1 MYPMGRPSNAAPRIE
16 DGYLYLLGFDNGI
29 VKAGSTKDLAARTSR
44 HTSDAGRYG
53 HQVVNRW
60 NSDYMSDVRGWE
72 RTLHAVLDLIGTRTL
87 RGREYFAGIP
97 FSVAKYQA
105 ENLHRTRAHRRCVCG
120 KCVDP
125 VDVRLQVRV
134 IGMPTEDSDD
144 HIDIRLPCG
153 TEMPVEFTD
162 PDVYPSGRYPF
173 AVNDELIV
181 EMYPDDARPGGQA
194 GIVKYPARLDDLDDA
209 GGAR

>member
-1 MYPMGRPSNAAPRIE
+1 MGSPSNAASNSE
-16 DGYLYLLGFDNGI
+16 HGYLYLLGFDNGI
-29 VKAGSTKDLAARTSR
+29 VKAGSTTDLATRTSR
-44 HTSDAGRYG
+44 HASDAGRFG

-72 RTLHAVLDLIGTRTL
+72 RTLRAVLDLIGTRTL

-105 ENLHRTRAHRRCVCG
+105 ENLHRARAHRRCVCG

-125 VDVRLQVRV
+125 VDVRLRVRV
-134 IGMPTEDSDD
+134 IGMPADESGDL
-144 HIDIRLPCG
+144 IDIRLPCG

-162 PDVYPSGRYPF
+162 PDVYPGRRYPL
-173 AVNDELIV
+173 AVDDELFV
-181 EMYPDDARPGGQA
+181 EMYPDVRPGCQV
-194 GIVKYPARLDDLDDA
+194 GIVKYPDELDEAD
-209 GGAR
+209 GAR